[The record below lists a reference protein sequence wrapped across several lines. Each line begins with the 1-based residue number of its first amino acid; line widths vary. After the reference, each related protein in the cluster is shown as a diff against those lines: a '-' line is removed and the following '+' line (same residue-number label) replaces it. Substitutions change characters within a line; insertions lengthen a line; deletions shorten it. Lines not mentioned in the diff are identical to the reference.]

1 MPGTFVRGF
10 GQNWATPLVNI
21 PDAMKLAKE
30 PCLLDYSVALGGNKN
45 TTYYHALF
53 VYNQWVNFMCGKCGN
68 KNIKFFCV

>member
-30 PCLLDYSVALGGNKN
+30 PCLLD
-45 TTYYHALF
+45 
-53 VYNQWVNFMCGKCGN
+53 
-68 KNIKFFCV
+68 